1 MLIDKIKKANIKAMK
16 EHDQNAR
23 TAYSMVISSYQSLLT
38 SGSDKEVGDADLIK
52 IIVKFGKELDE
63 EGNGYKEANREED
76 YKNILAQ
83 KEAIMKFLPKM
94 MDEIEIRSIIDKLED
109 KSIPAVMKHFKLNYN
124 GKVDMGLVNKV
135 LKGL

>member
-1 MLIDKIKKANIKAMK
+1 MLIDEIKKANIKAMK

-63 EGNGYKEANREED
+63 EGNGAYYVGDSEKSCISQGYAVNAW
-76 YKNILAQ
+76 IP
-83 KEAIMKFLPKM
+83 LPKPYRK
-94 MDEIEIRSIIDKLED
+94 E
-109 KSIPAVMKHFKLNYN
+109 
-124 GKVDMGLVNKV
+124 
-135 LKGL
+135 

>member
-1 MLIDKIKKANIKAMK
+1 MLIDEIKKANIKAMK

-63 EGNGYKEANREED
+63 EGNGYKQANREED
-76 YKNILAQ
+76 YK
-83 KEAIMKFLPKM
+83 KY
-94 MDEIEIRSIIDKLED
+94 
-109 KSIPAVMKHFKLNYN
+109 KSIYDEENEYLIIKT
-124 GKVDMGLVNKV
+124 GKEVN
-135 LKGL
+135 

>member
-1 MLIDKIKKANIKAMK
+1 MLIDEIKIANIKAMK

-63 EGNGYKEANREED
+63 EGNGYKQANREED

>member
-1 MLIDKIKKANIKAMK
+1 MK

-63 EGNGYKEANREED
+63 EGNGYKQANREED
-76 YKNILAQ
+76 YNNILAQ

>member
-1 MLIDKIKKANIKAMK
+1 MLIDEIKKANIKAMK
-16 EHDQNAR
+16 DNAR

-63 EGNGYKEANREED
+63 EGNGYKQANREED

-94 MDEIEIRSIIDKLED
+94 MDEAEIRSIIDKLED

-124 GKVDMGLVNKV
+124 GKVYMGLVNKV